1 MVYFFTYGY
10 FGKSLKMTKGN
21 EVFDYIIVGGGS
33 AGCVL
38 AAKLSADPLVK
49 VLLLEAGKSD
59 SNPLIHVPAGFAKLT
74 AGPYQWGYVS
84 QPQKYAQDR
93 KIPLAQGK
101 VLGGGGSINAQ
112 VYTRGARE
120 DYDRW
125 VSEFGCTG
133 WGSETMLN
141 YFKIAEDNERLS
153 GKYHS
158 RGGPLGVSDLV
169 NPHEL
174 TKAFV
179 ASGQEMG
186 LPYNSDFN
194 GESQFGVGYYQTTT
208 RNGKRC
214 SASVA
219 YLHPVLHRKN
229 LVVRTKVIVSRIIIE
244 KKIAVGVS
252 VINGKLIE
260 NYNATREVIIAAGAF
275 GSPKLMQLSG
285 IGDPTDLHKAGIKVE
300 NALPGVGKNLQDHC
314 DLDIIYSINQ
324 KISMDR
330 MDSVS
335 PFTVNAGLE
344 YLLYKRGPLASTV
357 VEGGMFSFSDSK
369 EKTPDLQFHFLPA
382 AGVESGVA
390 GTKKG
395 FGVTLN
401 VYYLRPKS
409 RGTVRIA
416 SADPR
421 EAPLIDPNYL
431 SEDKD
436 LELSVEGLRQM
447 REVMSQP
454 SISKYVTKEHLAN
467 GATLNSK
474 DSYIK
479 FVRENGRTSYHPVGT
494 CAMGSHEGSVVSPE
508 LKVHGIGNLRVADSS
523 VMPEIVSS
531 NTQAP
536 TIAIAERAADLI
548 LGSV

>member
-1 MVYFFTYGY
+1 
-10 FGKSLKMTKGN
+10 MTKSN
-21 EVFDYIIVGGGS
+21 ERFDYIIAGGGT

-38 AAKLSADPLVK
+38 AAKLSADPSVT

-59 SNPLIHVPAGFAKLT
+59 SHPLIHIPAGFAKLT
-74 AGPYQWGYVS
+74 AGPFQWGYVS
-84 QPQKYAQDR
+84 QPQKHAMDR
-93 KIPLAQGK
+93 RIPLAQGR

-112 VYTRGARE
+112 VYTRGARD

-125 VSEFGCTG
+125 VSKYGCNG
-133 WGSETMLN
+133 WDSETMLR
-141 YFKIAEDNERLS
+141 YFKMAEDNERLS
-153 GKYHS
+153 GEYHS
-158 RGGPLGVSDLV
+158 HGGPLGVSDLA

-179 ASGQEMG
+179 QSGQEMG

-214 SASVA
+214 SAAVG
-219 YLHPVLHRKN
+219 YLHPVLNRKN
-229 LVVRTKVIVSRIIIE
+229 LVVKTQVNVSRIIIE
-244 KKIAVGVS
+244 NKIAVGVS
-252 VINGKLIE
+252 VMNGKSIL
-260 NYNATREVIIAAGAF
+260 NFTATREVIVAAGAF

-285 IGDPTDLHKAGIKVE
+285 IGDPVDLQKAGVE
-300 NALPGVGKNLQDHC
+300 IECELKGVGKNLQDHC
-314 DLDIIYSINQ
+314 DLDIIYSINK

-335 PFTVNAGLE
+335 PFTANAGIQ

-357 VEGGMFSFSDSK
+357 VEGGMFSYSGKK
-369 EKTPDLQFHFLPA
+369 ETTPDLQFHFLPA
-382 AGVESGVA
+382 AGVEAGVA
-390 GTKKG
+390 ATQKG

-401 VYYLRPKS
+401 VYFLRPRS

-416 SADPR
+416 SSDPR
-421 EAPLIDPNYL
+421 NAPLVDPNYL
-431 SEDKD
+431 SEDYD
-436 LELSVEGLRQM
+436 LEATIEGLRQM

-454 SISKYVTKEHLAN
+454 SISKFITKEHLAN
-467 GATLNSK
+467 GATLNSM
-474 DSYIK
+474 DSYVK

-494 CAMGSHEGSVVSPE
+494 CAMGVGEESVVSPE
-508 LKVHGIGNLRVADSS
+508 LKVHGIGNLRIADSS

-548 LGSV
+548 LGDN